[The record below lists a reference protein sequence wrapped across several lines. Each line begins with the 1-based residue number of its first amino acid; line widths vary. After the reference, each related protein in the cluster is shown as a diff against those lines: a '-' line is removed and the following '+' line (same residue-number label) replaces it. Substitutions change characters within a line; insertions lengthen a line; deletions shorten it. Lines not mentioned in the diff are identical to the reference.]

1 MLVKETDHSTKYCL
15 YARKSSEQDERQ
27 AMSIDSQLKEMTDM
41 ATREGL
47 NVVKVLKE
55 SHSAKDSGQ
64 REVFNQLLSGFVE
77 GQYNAVLA
85 WDPSRLSRNAGD
97 LGRLVDLM
105 DQGKLTLIR
114 TFSQTFTNSPNEK
127 FLLMILCSQ
136 AKLENDN
143 RAVNVK
149 RGIRAK
155 CELGWRPCMPPLG
168 YFTRGSTGDVR
179 DVIVDEERAPY
190 VVKMFEMAASGC
202 GGRHIM
208 MWLEKSGIRTRKNK
222 KIHVSTVLKMLNNTF
237 YYGEFEYPQ
246 KSGNWYQG
254 KHEPLISKELFN
266 KVQARRRVTQ
276 KVKWG
281 SKDFPFKGKL
291 KCGNCGSSIAA
302 EERFKKL
309 KDGGAN
315 RHVYYH
321 CSRKLNYDCPE
332 KYLTEVSLVNQ
343 LIGLS
348 HILNVSKKE
357 AEPGI
362 WSAIDKY
369 GKMMRATNPVLDK
382 QQIIQ
387 GYIKY
392 VLESGSSFER
402 TRLMRNIYN
411 ELIILEKNVLL

>member
-1 MLVKETDHSTKYCL
+1 MDSTK
-15 YARKSSEQDERQ
+15 
-27 AMSIDSQLKEMTDM
+27 
-41 ATREGL
+41 
-47 NVVKVLKE
+47 
-55 SHSAKDSGQ
+55 
-64 REVFNQLLSGFVE
+64 
-77 GQYNAVLA
+77 LA
-85 WDPSRLSRNAGD
+85 
-97 LGRLVDLM
+97 
-105 DQGKLTLIR
+105 QIR
-114 TFSQTFTNSPNEK
+114 TFSQSFSNNPNEK

-143 RAVNVK
+143 RAINVK

-208 MWLEKSGIRTRKNK
+208 EWLEKSGIRTRKNM

-246 KSGNWYQG
+246 KSGRWYQG
-254 KHEPLISKELFN
+254 KHQPLITKELFD
-266 KVQARRRVTQ
+266 KVQARRKIPQ

-281 SKDFPFKGKL
+281 SKDFPFKGRM
-291 KCGNCGSSIAA
+291 KCASCGSSIVA

-309 KDGGAN
+309 KDGGQN

-332 KYLTEVSLVNQ
+332 KYLKESSLVNQ
-343 LIGLS
+343 LVGLS
-348 HILNVSKKE
+348 HLLTVSKKE

-362 WSAIDKY
+362 WVAIDKY
-369 GKMMRATNPVLDK
+369 GKMMRATNPELDK
-382 QQIIQ
+382 KQILQ

-392 VLESGSSFER
+392 VLESGSSFEK
-402 TRLMRNIYN
+402 TRLMRNLNNMLVIF
-411 ELIILEKNVLL
+411 EKNLLLL